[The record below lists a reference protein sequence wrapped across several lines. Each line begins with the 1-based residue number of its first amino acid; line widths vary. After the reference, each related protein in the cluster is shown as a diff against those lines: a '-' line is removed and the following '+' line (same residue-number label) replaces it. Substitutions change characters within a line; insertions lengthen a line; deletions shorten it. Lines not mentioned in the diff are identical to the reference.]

1 MSRACRNCQWWIEST
16 VPDPVLEGLR
26 SCKGGPP
33 TASYEMLRLWP
44 VTGPDDWCGA
54 FRIAERM
61 AGGVSDAEFEAAGAA
76 MAERLASIGR
86 GTKQ

>member
-1 MSRACRNCQWWIEST
+1 M
-16 VPDPVLEGLR
+16 
-26 SCKGGPP
+26 
-33 TASYEMLRLWP
+33 
-44 VTGPDDWCGA
+44 
-54 FRIAERM
+54 AERM